1 MFLGE
6 YEYKIDDKGRV
17 PIPPKFRRDLK
28 DGLVLAPGP
37 EACIV
42 AYGLAEWTKMSES
55 LPAGSLAPSKVRR
68 LSRATFATAFSLTLD
83 GQGRVALPITLRE
96 YARIGDELVVVGVN
110 TYLEMWNRELW
121 VAEKA
126 AAQEQAW
133 QIIEGLERR

>member
-17 PIPPKFRRDLK
+17 PIPPKFRKDLK

-37 EACIV
+37 ETCIV
-42 AYGLAEWTKMSES
+42 AYAPAEWTKMSES
-55 LPAGSLAPSKVRR
+55 LTSGSLAPAKLRR
-68 LSRATFATAFSLTLD
+68 LGRAIFGNAFSLTLD

-96 YARIGDELVVVGVN
+96 YARIGDDLVVVGAN

>member
-28 DGLVLAPGP
+28 EGLILAPGP
-37 EACIV
+37 ETCIV
-42 AYGLAEWTKMSES
+42 AYAPSEWIKMSES
-55 LPAGSLAPSKVRR
+55 LTSGSLAPAKLRR
-68 LSRATFATAFSLTLD
+68 LGRAIFGNAFSLTLD

-96 YARIGDELVVVGVN
+96 YARIGDELVVVGAN

-121 VAEKA
+121 VAEKTL
-126 AAQEQAW
+126 AQEQAW

>member
-17 PIPPKFRRDLK
+17 PVPPKFRRELK
-28 DGLVLAPGP
+28 DGIVLALGP
-37 EACIV
+37 ETCIV
-42 AYGLAEWTKMSES
+42 AYGLTEWVKMSEK
-55 LPAGSLAPSKVRR
+55 LTAGSLAPSKLRR
-68 LSRATFATAFSLTLD
+68 LGRSLFGNAFSLNLD

-96 YARIGDELVVVGVN
+96 YAHIGDELVVVGAN
-110 TYLEMWNRELW
+110 TYFEMWNRELW

-133 QIIEGLERR
+133 QIIEGLEQR

>member
-17 PIPPKFRRDLK
+17 PIPPKFRRELK
-28 DGLVLAPGP
+28 EGLVLAPGP
-37 EACIV
+37 ETCIV
-42 AYGLAEWTKMSES
+42 AYAPAEWMKMSES
-55 LPAGSLAPSKVRR
+55 LTAGSLAPAKLRR
-68 LSRATFATAFSLTLD
+68 LGRAIFATAFSLTLD

-96 YARIGDELVVVGVN
+96 YARIGDELVVVGAN

-121 VAEKA
+121 VAEKV